1 MAAATPVVWSDAHGR
16 HVPSAE
22 IWLGVR
28 TPAVEL
34 PARAD
39 AIRAALEGAG
49 HPVID
54 ATPHPDAALEAVH
67 DRALLDFLAGAW
79 ADWEAAGLPDDPGQ
93 PEVIPYFFAHPGLLG
108 PHAPAIPA
116 ATWARTGYFAFDTMT
131 PIGPGTWEAARGA
144 ADAALTACDVVLAKD
159 ARAAY
164 ACCRP
169 PGHHAT
175 RSAYGGCCYLNNA
188 AIAAAHL
195 RSALGGPVALLDV
208 DAHHGNG
215 AQAIFYEDPEVVT
228 GSVHV
233 DPAAGWFPH
242 FLGGASEDGGGANRN
257 LPLAPGSGDAPWVAA
272 VQELAWW
279 AASFEPHALVIA
291 LGVDAAAGDPESPLA
306 VTDGGFRAAGH
317 ALGALGLPTVVVQ
330 EGGYDLATIGPLV
343 RAALEGLE
351 AGQHEEDT
359 SG

>member
-1 MAAATPVVWSDAHGR
+1 MIPVVWSDAHRR

-39 AIRAALEGAG
+39 AIRAELERAG
-49 HPVID
+49 QPVV
-54 ATPHPDAALEAVH
+54 AAAPHDDGALEAVH
-67 DRALLDFLAGAW
+67 DPALLHFLAHAH

-93 PEVIPYFFAHPGLLG
+93 PEVIPYFFAHPRLLG
-108 PHAPAIPA
+108 PHAPALPQ
-116 ATWARTGYFAFDTMT
+116 ATWARTGYFAYDTMT

-144 ADAALTACDVVLAKD
+144 ADAALTAADLVIGGE
-159 ARAAY
+159 ARTAY

-169 PGHHAT
+169 PGHHVT

-195 RSALGGPVALLDV
+195 RAALGGPVAIIDI

-215 AQAIFYEDPEVVT
+215 AQAIFYDDPGVLT

-233 DPAAGWFPH
+233 DPAHGWFPH
-242 FLGGASEDGGGANRN
+242 FLGSTDEDGQGANRN
-257 LPLAPGSGDAPWVAA
+257 LPLAPGSGDPDWVAA

-279 AASFEPHALVIA
+279 AANAEPRALVVA

-306 VTDGGFRAAGH
+306 VSADGYRAAGR
-317 ALGALGLPTVVVQ
+317 ALGALKLPTVVVQ
-330 EGGYDLATIGPLV
+330 EGGYDLAAIGPLV
-343 RAALEGLE
+343 RVALEGME

-359 SG
+359 GG